1 MLMKQI
7 IQNGCESDAL
17 IVGSSSLLVDMY
29 AKPGSIDGGHFKVV
43 EYSTRC
49 ARICWS
55 LELLSL
61 WAQAYKALEF
71 FQQMQQESEKPEDP
85 VTFAGYS
92 MHVQVCIVALEEGR
106 CAHEEIFERLGCESN
121 I

>member
-1 MLMKQI
+1 M
-7 IQNGCESDAL
+7 L

-29 AKPGSIDGGHFKVV
+29 AKSGSIDGGHFKVV
-43 EYSTRC
+43 EYPTRC
-49 ARICWS
+49 ARIRWS
-55 LELLSL
+55 LGLLSL

-92 MHVQVCIVALEEGR
+92 MHLQVCIVAFEEGR
-106 CAHEEIFERLGCESN
+106 CAHEEIFERLGCEFN